1 MNLWPGIHMAKLMT
15 TSTRRCFLHWLPGS
29 SWRMDG
35 IQLRS
40 PAISDHAPI
49 AHRYA
54 HDGGNVSPVLEWS
67 GVPDG
72 TVELA
77 LLCEDLDAPSGT
89 FTHWVLAGIDPSTT
103 GLTENETPPGAVV
116 GTNDFGEQG
125 YGGPLPPVGDDAHR
139 YLFRVFAASEPLG
152 LRPGC
157 SGEDLRRA
165 LAGRELASGTLV
177 GLYQR

>member
-1 MNLWPGIHMAKLMT
+1 MG
-15 TSTRRCFLHWLPGS
+15 
-29 SWRMDG
+29 G

-49 AHRYA
+49 ADQYA
-54 HDGGNVSPVLEWS
+54 HDGGNVSSALEWS

-77 LLCEDLDAPSGT
+77 LLCEDPDAPSGA
-89 FTHWVLAGIDPSTT
+89 FTHWVLAGIDPATT
-103 GLTENETPPGAVV
+103 GVGENETPPGAVV
-116 GTNDFGEQG
+116 GTNDFGKRG
-125 YGGPLPPVGDDAHR
+125 YGGPRPPVGDDPHR
-139 YLFRVFAASEPLG
+139 YFFRVFATAEPLG

-165 LAGRELASGTLV
+165 LTGRELASGTLV